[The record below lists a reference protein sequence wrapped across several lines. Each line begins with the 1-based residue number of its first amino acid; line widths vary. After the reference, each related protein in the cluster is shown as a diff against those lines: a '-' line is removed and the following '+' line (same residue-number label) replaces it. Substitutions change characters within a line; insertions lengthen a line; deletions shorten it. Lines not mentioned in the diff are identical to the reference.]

1 MFFSEENWNWMLRK
15 HKKKKEEKNQNRKL
29 KSVAMIPFIYK
40 YIVILYITAKKTMI
54 VHESFKLHEEPKID
68 PVIRKKWRTRHI
80 CWNNVCL
87 WKKKMHIKKCNIR
100 VMTSNRMVC
109 ICVCVWLLVEFKR
122 SIKKKFQWIRI
133 ENENR
138 KQKLFFFL
146 LYFCDLKLQ
155 IEKFFFFRL
164 SLAHQ
169 TLQFIEKYFFFYYK
183 LKALVG

>member
-1 MFFSEENWNWMLRK
+1 MF
-15 HKKKKEEKNQNRKL
+15 
-29 KSVAMIPFIYK
+29 
-40 YIVILYITAKKTMI
+40 
-54 VHESFKLHEEPKID
+54 
-68 PVIRKKWRTRHI
+68 
-80 CWNNVCL
+80 VCG
-87 WKKKMHIKKCNIR
+87 KKKMHIKKCNIR

-169 TLQFIEKYFFFYYK
+169 TLQFIEKHFFLLQIESSSRVMTCRNVVYGWYTKWNFCFSLENSK
-183 LKALVG
+183 KKKFIEHSSMALI